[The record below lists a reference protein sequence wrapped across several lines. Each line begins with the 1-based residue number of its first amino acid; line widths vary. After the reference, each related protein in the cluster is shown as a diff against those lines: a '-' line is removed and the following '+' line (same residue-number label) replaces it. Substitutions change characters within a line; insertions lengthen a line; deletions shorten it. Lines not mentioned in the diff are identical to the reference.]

1 MRYVIEGWPVRRDQS
16 SADVKPYWSY
26 KEEISLINGILFK
39 GERLII
45 PASMRK
51 AVLKQLHQ
59 AHLGIEKTKWRAR
72 ATIFWPQINQQIE
85 EMVKTCSTCLH
96 NQKQHPR
103 EPMMPSDVPHYPF
116 QMVGSDLFHWND
128 QDFVLVVDY
137 YSRYWEIEK
146 LHKTDAATVIK
157 KIKNVFSRMG
167 IPEVLRSDNGP
178 QYAAKTFEKFA
189 KDWGFQHIP
198 SSPEYPRSNGL
209 AEKTVQT
216 VKDLLEKAK
225 EDNKDP
231 YLAMLEVRN
240 TPVDNYKSPAEL
252 AFGRQLRSILP
263 VSPNNLTVKSV
274 DNDEFKQRR
283 SDLKGKQKEYY
294 DQHTKELK
302 NLHNG
307 ENIRMFRDGKWKP
320 ASVVQKLSKPR
331 SYIVKA
337 DNGRMYQRN
346 RSKLLKTE
354 IDEDQTIEVSDD
366 DGEGEIINI
375 KTEDESDMTN
385 QEEQQGNNTEVRTRS
400 GRISRRPKRFEDYQT
415 F

>member
-1 MRYVIEGWPVRRDQS
+1 
-16 SADVKPYWSY
+16 
-26 KEEISLINGILFK
+26 
-39 GERLII
+39 
-45 PASMRK
+45 MRK

-59 AHLGIEKTKWRAR
+59 AHLGIEKTKWRVR
-72 ATIFWPQINQQIE
+72 AAIFWPQINQQIE

-103 EPMMPSDVPHYPF
+103 EPMMSSDVPHNPF

-137 YSRYWEIEK
+137 YSRYWQIEK
-146 LHKTDAATVIK
+146 LHKIDAATVIK
-157 KIKNVFSRMG
+157 KIRNVFSRMG

-198 SSPEYPRSNGL
+198 SCPEYPRSNGL
-209 AEKTVQT
+209 AKKTVQT

-240 TPVDNYKSPAEL
+240 TSVDNYKSPAEL

-274 DNDEFKQRR
+274 DNDEFKQR
-283 SDLKGKQKEYY
+283 SDLKEKQKEYY

-337 DNGRMYQRN
+337 DNGHIYQRN

-354 IDEDQTIEVSDD
+354 IDKAQTIEVSHD
-366 DGEGEIINI
+366 DGECEIINI
-375 KTEDESDMTN
+375 KTEDES
-385 QEEQQGNNTEVRTRS
+385 E
-400 GRISRRPKRFEDYQT
+400 
-415 F
+415 